1 MKGYR
6 QQPGKLPFAKPGSGG
21 KDSFSNL
28 RDLDMIPE
36 SEGGK
41 RPQPKGKNNFV
52 TFNYLLSS
60 QLLPFR
66 LSFT

>member
-1 MKGYR
+1 MSKEMKGYR

-21 KDSFSNL
+21 KEPFSKL

-41 RPQPKGKNNFV
+41 RPQPKGKNRK
-52 TFNYLLSS
+52 TF
-60 QLLPFR
+60 
-66 LSFT
+66 